1 VIFFLFRTRSLLPN
15 SSFKACLPLHK
26 SAEKQVRI
34 NMDKHQ
40 DVSRIDRE
48 RRDLIK
54 ALAAGSAA
62 LLSPEVLARTLFGQ
76 EAADGSAG
84 GALNQESLALWSDR
98 LTPDSELAM
107 KSAKFQPQETMF
119 FYYSKD
125 KGFLMVERDVDGQTT
140 LAQMLPATSTNMKLA
155 LNFVRPN
162 RDHLDYIKRNKNGTL
177 GVSILPIAEASSN
190 ASVGAAGAGS
200 PSDHL
205 ISSVSPPPFSY
216 EVPFPSGSS
225 LASEGA
231 PMQAGHGSWAWTF
244 SVQEQAPKWQAFMTE
259 LQAAIS
265 GPSTTGA
272 SSTSKAQTG
281 TKPPTTS
288 TSFGSQAIKFVEG
301 GVGAWESL
309 SILGVGLKVFNGLI
323 GKTMA
328 QTGKPTVLLTLP
340 NYQIITSMA
349 GRKTAD
355 GNALPLLEGEYVAI
369 PENQAKVLLSAGK
382 VYELY
387 EGVIV
392 PAGSKDTQSA
402 LEETLVPAKGQ
413 PDPGLTYVSYSVKFS

>member
-1 VIFFLFRTRSLLPN
+1 VISFSFRTQLLLPN
-15 SSFKACLPLHK
+15 SGFKARLPLPK
-26 SAEKQVRI
+26 SAENQMRL
-34 NMDKHQ
+34 NMDKHL
-40 DVSRIDRE
+40 DVLRIDRE

-76 EAADGSAG
+76 EAADETEK

-98 LTPDSELAM
+98 LTPEASLAM

-140 LAQMLPATSTNMKLA
+140 LGQMLPATSTNMKLA
-155 LNFVRPN
+155 LNYVRPN

-177 GVSILPIAEASSN
+177 GVSILPFAEGNSN
-190 ASVGAAGAGS
+190 ASAGPAGASS

-216 EVPFPSGSS
+216 EVPFPSSPS
-225 LASEGA
+225 IAADGA
-231 PMQAGHGSWAWTF
+231 PMQAGRGSWAWTF
-244 SVQEQAPKWQAFMTE
+244 SVQEQAPKWQTFMTE
-259 LQAAIS
+259 LEAAIS
-265 GPSTTGA
+265 GPSSTTA
-272 SSTSKAQTG
+272 APASKAPTG
-281 TKPPTTS
+281 TKPPATS
-288 TSFGSQAIKFVEG
+288 TSSLAQAIKFMEG
-301 GVGAWESL
+301 GVGAWENL

-340 NYQIITSMA
+340 NYQIITSVA
-349 GRKTAD
+349 GRKNAV

-369 PENQAKVLLSAGK
+369 PENQAQFLLKAGK
-382 VYELY
+382 AYELY

-413 PDPGLTYVSYSVKFS
+413 ADPGLTYVSYSVKFS

>member
-1 VIFFLFRTRSLLPN
+1 
-15 SSFKACLPLHK
+15 
-26 SAEKQVRI
+26 
-34 NMDKHQ
+34 MDRHQ
-40 DVSRIDRE
+40 DASRIDRE

-54 ALAAGSAA
+54 TLAVGSAA

-76 EAADGSAG
+76 EAADGAAG
-84 GALNQESLALWSDR
+84 RALNQESLALWSDR
-98 LTPDSELAM
+98 LTPDASLAM

-125 KGFLMVERDVDGQTT
+125 KGFLLVERDADGQTA

-177 GVSILPIAEASSN
+177 GVSILPTAEGSGNGSA
-190 ASVGAAGAGS
+190 GAAGS

-225 LASEGA
+225 LASDGA
-231 PMQAGHGSWAWTF
+231 PMQAGRGSWAWTF

-259 LQAAIS
+259 LEAAIS
-265 GPSTTGA
+265 GPSTTPA
-272 SSTSKAQTG
+272 APANKAQTG
-281 TKPPTTS
+281 TKPPATS
-288 TSFGSQAIKFVEG
+288 TSSLAQAIKFMEG
-301 GVGAWESL
+301 GVGAWENL

-355 GNALPLLEGEYVAI
+355 GSALPLLEGEYVAI
-369 PENQAKVLLSAGK
+369 PENQAKVLLGAGK
-382 VYELY
+382 AYELY

>member
-1 VIFFLFRTRSLLPN
+1 MQWGARRSFRQ
-15 SSFKACLPLHK
+15 K
-26 SAEKQVRI
+26 SW
-34 NMDKHQ
+34 
-40 DVSRIDRE
+40 RE
-48 RRDLIK
+48 
-54 ALAAGSAA
+54 
-62 LLSPEVLARTLFGQ
+62 PFLARMPRTGLQGR
-76 EAADGSAG
+76 
-84 GALNQESLALWSDR
+84 ALNQESLALWSDR
-98 LTPDSELAM
+98 LTPDASLAM
-107 KSAKFQPQETMF
+107 KSAKFEPQATMF

-125 KGFLMVERDVDGQTT
+125 KGFLMVERDVDGQTA

-177 GVSILPIAEASSN
+177 GVSILPIAEGNSN
-190 ASVGAAGAGS
+190 ASAGAAGAGS

-216 EVPFPSGSS
+216 EVPFPSGAS
-225 LASEGA
+225 LASDGA
-231 PMQAGHGSWAWTF
+231 PMQAGRGSWAWTF
-244 SVQEQAPKWQAFMTE
+244 SVQEQAPKWQTFMTE
-259 LQAAIS
+259 LEAAIS
-265 GPSTTGA
+265 GPSTTPA
-272 SSTSKAQTG
+272 APAYKAATG
-281 TKPPTTS
+281 TKPPATS
-288 TSFGSQAIKFVEG
+288 TSPLTEAIKFMEG
-301 GVGAWESL
+301 GVGAWENL
-309 SILGVGLKVFNGLI
+309 SVLGVGLKVFNGLI

-369 PENQAKVLLSAGK
+369 PENQAKVLLGAGK
-382 VYELY
+382 AYELY

-413 PDPGLTYVSYSVKFS
+413 ADPGLTYVSCSVKFS